1 MLIAQAMLENL
12 VLVSNEQTLDV
23 YGATRLW

>member
-12 VLVSNEQTLDV
+12 VLVSDEQTFDA
-23 YGATRLW
+23 YGVGRLW